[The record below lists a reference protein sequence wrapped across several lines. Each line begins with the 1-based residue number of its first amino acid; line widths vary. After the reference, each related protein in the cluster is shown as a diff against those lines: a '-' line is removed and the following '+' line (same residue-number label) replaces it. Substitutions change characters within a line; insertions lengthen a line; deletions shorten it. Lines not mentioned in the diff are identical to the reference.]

1 MTDAKHPPR
10 LTDKQRADRA
20 ECAAL
25 LRAAFPKWGKRRI
38 ARAAAMIVDDPDEA
52 GGIAM
57 AIASAGLLAALTDPE
72 LDLYGFCLARCRH
85 D

>member
-10 LTDKQRADRA
+10 LTEQQHDDRA

-25 LRAAFPKWGKRRI
+25 LRAALPHWGKRRI
-38 ARAAAMIVDDPDEA
+38 ARTAAMIVDDPDEA
-52 GGIAM
+52 A
-57 AIASAGLLAALTDPE
+57 AWASLFADAATPAE
-72 LDLYGFCLARCRH
+72 GALYDFCLARCRH